1 MRTRFACAESSCV
14 CVCVCV
20 HTILY
25 TPPLCIFPHASV
37 PHPTYFVLAPPL
49 PSPPSHSFTPLFQV
63 MERNR
68 EIFRH
73 YRHEQ
78 KMLEKQGGEVVDE
91 LT

>member
-1 MRTRFACAESSCV
+1 
-14 CVCVCV
+14 
-20 HTILY
+20 
-25 TPPLCIFPHASV
+25 
-37 PHPTYFVLAPPL
+37 
-49 PSPPSHSFTPLFQV
+49 V